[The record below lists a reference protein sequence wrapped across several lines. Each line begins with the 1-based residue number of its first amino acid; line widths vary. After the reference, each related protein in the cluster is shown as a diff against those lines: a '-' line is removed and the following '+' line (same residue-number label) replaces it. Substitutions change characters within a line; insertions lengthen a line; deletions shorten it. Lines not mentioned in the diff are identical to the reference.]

1 MTMACA
7 LSHFSLP
14 AHHSAASAGAR
25 SVGGLGLVRERLNS
39 DKVIADD
46 RGAAIYISRPG
57 ADLEWAD
64 RAHPPLSGAGL
75 PPSLRRKRPGR
86 ILDHRAEREQA
97 LLIERAADQLKP
109 ERQA

>member
-75 PPSLRRKRPGR
+75 PPPFPPKPPG
-86 ILDHRAEREQA
+86 HNPHPRAQREHA
-97 LLIERAADQLKP
+97 LPADRA
-109 ERQA
+109 